1 MDGKKDLSSKIRH
14 WCARSER
21 SPEQVRRKLYAWGA
35 RDGIEQAIEALIQD
49 GYLDARRFAEAYAA
63 DHVRLKG
70 WGPAKVAAG
79 LRVEHGIS
87 ADLVD
92 RALGLVSSE
101 DVLDAACRAVRKRK
115 LHRPDEDPSKA
126 IASLLRKGFNFDVAR
141 KAVSAEDAPPKFG
154 PSC

>member
-21 SPEQVRRKLYAWGA
+21 SPEQVRRKLFAWGE
-35 RDGIEQAIEALIQD
+35 RDGIEPLIAALIED
-49 GYLDARRFAEAYAA
+49 GYVDATRFAEAYAA
-63 DHVRLKG
+63 DHIRLKG

-79 LRVEHGIS
+79 LRVEHGIE
-87 ADLVD
+87 ANTVD

-141 KAVSAEDAPPKFG
+141 QAVSAEDAPPKFG